1 MDCREERSS
10 IVTGQMNL
18 FGGESEAVRETPI
31 PSLPELERSAL
42 LQLEHESLGLYLSG
56 HPLEQSQWLRQLCR
70 ATPAAALSEQP
81 DGGKVLLIVTLQHVK
96 QHTTKKGETMC
107 FLTCEDQSGS
117 ADCVV
122 FPALYNSVKPY
133 LQQDAVLYLRG
144 KISQKENAVSVLC
157 DSVLQEEAFFR
168 TLPQGRLCVKI
179 DSRQTAELQQLL
191 AVIGQHAGN
200 VPVCFYLTDR
210 KKMLSPRGGQAVA
223 VNSES
228 YAALCA
234 VVSPEQVGFLPP
246 A

>member
-1 MDCREERSS
+1 M
-10 IVTGQMNL
+10 
-18 FGGESEAVRETPI
+18 
-31 PSLPELERSAL
+31 
-42 LQLEHESLGLYLSG
+42 
-56 HPLEQSQWLRQLCR
+56 
-70 ATPAAALSEQP
+70 
-81 DGGKVLLIVTLQHVK
+81 
-96 QHTTKKGETMC
+96 
-107 FLTCEDQSGS
+107 
-117 ADCVV
+117 
-122 FPALYNSVKPY
+122 
-133 LQQDAVLYLRG
+133 LYLRG